1 MPALTLSGLVVYPIK
16 SAGGIP
22 VETWAVDDFGLRHDR
37 RWMLVDGRSR
47 MITQRTHPRLAL
59 ARPAI
64 EDEQLVVRGG
74 DQAPLVLP
82 LRPAPAV
89 SASVT
94 IWNDRCE
101 ALWQGEAAARW
112 FSRLLGAE
120 ASLVHMPETTWR
132 PVEPKRA
139 PAASRVSFADAFPF
153 LLLSEE
159 SLGDLNRRMAT
170 PLPMNRFRPN
180 LVIRG
185 GAAFCEDE
193 LGDFAIGDI
202 DFRAVKPCDR
212 CVLTTTDQETAKRGA
227 EPLRTLATFRKR
239 DGKVYFGQNLL
250 HAGLGRLS
258 IGDSVKVTG
267 TPALASQDDRALS

>member
-1 MPALTLSGLVVYPIK
+1 MPALTLSGLTVYPIK

-22 VETWAVDDFGLRHDR
+22 AETWEVDDFGLRHDR
-37 RWMLVDGRSR
+37 RWMLVDGRGR

-64 EDEQLVVRGG
+64 EGEHLVVRGG

-82 LRPAPAV
+82 LGPAPAV
-89 SASVT
+89 SSSVT
-94 IWNDRCE
+94 IWGDHCA
-101 ALWQGEAAARW
+101 ALWQGEAAAEW
-112 FSRLLGAE
+112 FSSLLRAE

-132 PVEPKRA
+132 PVDPTRA
-139 PAASRVSFADAFPF
+139 PGSSRVSFADAFPF

-185 GAAFCEDE
+185 GSAFCEDAI
-193 LGDFAIGDI
+193 GGFAIGEI
-202 DFRAVKPCDR
+202 NFRAVKPCDR
-212 CVLTTTDQETAKRGA
+212 CVLTTTDQDTTERGV
-227 EPLRTLATFRKR
+227 EPLRTLATFRKV
-239 DGKVYFGQNLL
+239 DGKVYFGQNVV
-250 HAGLGRLS
+250 HDRPGRLAV
-258 IGDSVKVTG
+258 GMPVR
-267 TPALASQDDRALS
+267 L